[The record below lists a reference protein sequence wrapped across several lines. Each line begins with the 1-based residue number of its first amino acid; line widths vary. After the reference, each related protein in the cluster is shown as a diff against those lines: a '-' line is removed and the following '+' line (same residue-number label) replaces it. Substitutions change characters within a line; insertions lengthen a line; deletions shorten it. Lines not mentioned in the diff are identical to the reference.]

1 MTSCPGIVL
10 CGAINE
16 GRVPQGKRMQ
26 LRVVF
31 DGSASLSGN
40 TGKTSAD
47 GIAVDRSRVEDIRGG
62 GLSASA
68 WAQASCAT
76 GGAGGRGRGDSTGRD
91 TPPDASFP
99 PRRY

>member
-40 TGKTSAD
+40 TGKTGKKKDKKKCFKQAVRRD
-47 GIAVDRSRVEDIRGG
+47 GKIETRNRYIVSRDEIK
-62 GLSASA
+62 LFA
-68 WAQASCAT
+68 
-76 GGAGGRGRGDSTGRD
+76 
-91 TPPDASFP
+91 
-99 PRRY
+99 